1 MSPSPVSS
9 PSPRRLCNDGLVD
22 FHATYEQIWRDDRAR
37 ILATL
42 IRLLGSF
49 DLAEEATQD
58 AFATALEAWPRSGVP
73 ENPRTW
79 LVSAG
84 RHKAIDRL
92 RRQSVQRRRADE
104 AAFGPSFGPSWVPG
118 TEAIAPMQEAALLV
132 AEEDAPVDDDR
143 LRLIFTCC
151 HPALAQDA
159 QVALT
164 LRTLGGLSTDAIAR
178 AYLVPEPTMAQRLV
192 RAKAKIRD
200 ARIPYRI
207 PGRADLHARLDAVLL
222 VLYLIFNEGYGA
234 DPAQP
239 DRLALAA
246 EAIRLGRL
254 LLDLLSDESEV
265 RGLLALMLLQH
276 ARATA
281 RYSTYG
287 DFILLE
293 HQDRTLWNR
302 SMIAEGAQ
310 LTTEAL
316 RAGTGVYSVQ
326 AAIAA
331 LHDQATTPAATDW
344 PQIIGLYGVLLQ
356 LQPSPVVELNRAV
369 AISMHSG
376 APFALSILDR
386 LQGLDDYFPFWVTR
400 AELLRQS
407 GKIPEAAI
415 AYHRALTLAVD
426 NAQRRFLERR
436 LARADLRNPRRQD
449 LRVALVIVGV

>member
-1 MSPSPVSS
+1 MSPSPRSS
-9 PSPRRLCNDGLVD
+9 PSFRRLCNDGLVD
-22 FHATYEQIWRDDRAR
+22 FREIYEQIWRDERAR
-37 ILATL
+37 VLATL

-58 AFATALEAWPRSGVP
+58 AFAAAVEAWPRSGLP

-79 LVSAG
+79 LVSTG
-84 RHKAIDRL
+84 RHKAVDRL
-92 RRQSVQRRRADE
+92 RRQAVQQRRADE
-104 AAFGPSFGPSWVPG
+104 AAFGPSWVPA
-118 TEAIAPMQEAALLV
+118 TEAVAPMQEAALLL

-164 LRTLGGLSTDAIAR
+164 LRTLGGLPTDAIAR
-178 AYLVPEPTMAQRLV
+178 GYLVPEATMAQRLV

-200 ARIPYRI
+200 ARIPYRV
-207 PGRADLHARLDAVLL
+207 PGRADLHARVDAVLL

-234 DPAQP
+234 DPAQAE
-239 DRLALAA
+239 RLALAA

-254 LLDLLSDESEV
+254 LLDLLPEESEV

-293 HQDRTLWNR
+293 HQDRTLWDR
-302 SMIAEGAQ
+302 AMIAEGAW

-316 RAGTGVYSVQ
+316 RAGTGVYAVQ

-331 LHDQATTPAATDW
+331 LHDQAATPAVTDW
-344 PQIIGLYGVLLQ
+344 PQIIGLYGVLLG

-369 AISMHSG
+369 AISMHCG
-376 APFALSILDR
+376 APLALSILDR
-386 LQGLDDYFPFWVTR
+386 LQGLDDYCPFWVTR

-407 GKIPEAAI
+407 GKIPEAAT
-415 AYHRALTLAVD
+415 ACRRALTLAGD

-436 LARADLRNPRRQD
+436 LAELIP
-449 LRVALVIVGV
+449 

>member
-1 MSPSPVSS
+1 MSPSSLSS
-9 PSPRRLCNDGLVD
+9 PSERRLCNDGLVHVHD
-22 FHATYEQIWRDDRAR
+22 AVFHETYERIWRDDRAR

-58 AFATALEAWPRSGVP
+58 AFAAALEAWPRSGVP

-79 LVSAG
+79 LVSTG

-92 RRQSVQRRRADE
+92 RRQTVQQRRADE
-104 AAFGPSFGPSWVPG
+104 AAFGPSWVPA
-118 TEAIAPMQEAALLV
+118 TEAVAPVQEAALLL

-164 LRTLGGLSTDAIAR
+164 LRTLGGLPTDAIAR

-200 ARIPYRI
+200 ARIPYCI

-239 DRLALAA
+239 DRLALAD

-254 LLDLLSDESEV
+254 LLDLLPGESEV

-276 ARATA
+276 ARAAA

-316 RAGTGVYSVQ
+316 RAGAGVYSVQ

-331 LHDQATTPAATDW
+331 LHDQAATPAATDW
-344 PQIIGLYGVLLQ
+344 PQIIGLYGVLLS

-376 APFALSILDR
+376 ALVALSILDR
-386 LQGLDDYFPFWVTR
+386 LQGLDDYCPFWVTR

-407 GKIPEAAI
+407 GNMPGAAT
-415 AYHRALTLAVD
+415 AYRRALALAVD

-436 LARADLRNPRRQD
+436 LSELTPQ
-449 LRVALVIVGV
+449 

>member
-1 MSPSPVSS
+1 MSPSPPSS
-9 PSPRRLCNDGLVD
+9 PSLRRLCNDGLVD

-58 AFATALEAWPRSGVP
+58 AFAAALEAWPRSGVP

-79 LVSAG
+79 LVSTG

-92 RRQSVQRRRADE
+92 RRQTVQQRRADE
-104 AAFGPSFGPSWVPG
+104 AAFGPSWVPA
-118 TEAIAPMQEAALLV
+118 TEAVAPAQEAALLL

-164 LRTLGGLSTDAIAR
+164 LRTLGGLPTEAIAR

-200 ARIPYRI
+200 ARIPYRV
-207 PGRADLHARLDAVLL
+207 PGRADLHVRLDAVLL

-254 LLDLLSDESEV
+254 LLDLLPDESEV

-293 HQDRTLWNR
+293 HQDRTLWDR

-316 RAGTGVYSVQ
+316 RTGTGVYAVQ

-331 LHDQATTPAATDW
+331 LHDQAPTPAATDW

-376 APFALSILDR
+376 APLALSILDR
-386 LQGLDDYFPFWVTR
+386 LQGLDDYCPFWVTR

-407 GKIPEAAI
+407 GNIFEAAT
-415 AYHRALTLAVD
+415 AYRRALRLSSD
-426 NAQRRFLERR
+426 NAQGRYLKRR
-436 LARADLRNPRRQD
+436 LAELTP
-449 LRVALVIVGV
+449 